1 MKLTVAKLM
10 LDLRVCSFPV
20 KLKNEKGSILI
31 YYISSSFN
39 KVDVILLINLL
50 FLLNNKKNQ

>member
-1 MKLTVAKLM
+1 M
-10 LDLRVCSFPV
+10 LDLRVCTFPV

-39 KVDVILLINLL
+39 KADVMLVINFLL
-50 FLLNNKKNQ
+50 FLLNNKKIND